1 MTAIS
6 LTSMS
11 IRRADVSGSVQES
24 NNLRP
29 ALGGVLHG
37 GDDAL
42 RTCDEVHRTTHPR
55 HHFCPG
61 PAWLSATSRL
71 KRMRNHPN
79 MSVRSRDPVGGS
91 CFQRLREAYHNVQVS
106 RKVKGHTRGNFH
118 EHSRKRRSVFAALWR
133 RRADVARFCFVERL
147 TIRTAGFF

>member
-37 GDDAL
+37 DDDAL

-55 HHFCPG
+55 HHFGPG
-61 PAWLSATSRL
+61 TS
-71 KRMRNHPN
+71 
-79 MSVRSRDPVGGS
+79 V
-91 CFQRLREAYHNVQVS
+91 
-106 RKVKGHTRGNFH
+106 
-118 EHSRKRRSVFAALWR
+118 
-133 RRADVARFCFVERL
+133 VERNVAAK
-147 TIRTAGFF
+147 THAKPSEHVAAE